1 MRAWLEGSA
10 GTHEE
15 QHCSTHTH
23 VENCRQLQHC
33 HAQAM
38 GDGKGDP
45 GEKEIL
51 EMFMTAACKAGGG
64 DSGEVR
70 SGDAAWSGEVR
81 SGEVRGGMWV

>member
-23 VENCRQLQHC
+23 VEKCHQLQHC

-38 GDGKGDP
+38 GDAEEDP
-45 GEKEIL
+45 GKMEIQESQAML
-51 EMFMTAACKAGGG
+51 RVWVGV
-64 DSGEVR
+64 EVWWC
-70 SGDAAWSGEVR
+70 GA
-81 SGEVRGGMWV
+81 